1 MAKEWN
7 FLQDL
12 VFNFGAELAS
22 NPTQYMMEQCFRD
35 RGLNWRY
42 VQFEFGP
49 EKLEEAVHAMRL
61 LGFHGGNCTMPY
73 KVEIT
78 KHLDALGKSAEVMG
92 AVNTV
97 VRRGD
102 KLVGENTDGKGFLQS
117 FRSVADPAG
126 KAVAILGAGGAARA
140 IAVELALAGAPRFVV
155 VNRSEKRGQELAE
168 LLRGKVGADAGY
180 EPWQED
186 YKVPADIDVVV
197 NATSI
202 GMGDREARVA
212 IDVESLRSDL
222 VVADVVISPPDTW
235 LIRTARERGATAIDG
250 LGMVIHQAVI
260 AFNYWTGE
268 EADPQV
274 MRVALEEVL
283 GLEG

>member
-1 MAKEWN
+1 MPKEWN

-12 VFNFGAELAS
+12 VFNFGADLAN

-35 RGLNWRY
+35 GGLNWRY

-49 EKLEEAVHAMRL
+49 DRLEDAVQAMRV

-73 KVEIT
+73 KVEIV
-78 KHLDALGKSAEVMG
+78 KHLDSLGESAEVMG

-97 VRRGD
+97 VRRGEQ
-102 KLVGENTDGKGFLQS
+102 LVGENTDGKGFLQS

-126 KAVAILGAGGAARA
+126 KAVTILGAGGAARA
-140 IAVELALAGAPRFVV
+140 IAVELALAGATRLVV
-155 VNRSEKRGQELAE
+155 VNRSEARGQELAE
-168 LLRGKVGADAGY
+168 LLTSKVGVAASY
-180 EPWQED
+180 QPWQED

-202 GMGDREARVA
+202 GMGDPDARLAVDVA
-212 IDVESLRSDL
+212 SLRSDL
-222 VVADVVISPPDTW
+222 VAADVVISPPETW
-235 LIRTARERGATAIDG
+235 WIRNARERGATAIDG
-250 LGMVIHQAVI
+250 LGMVINQAVI

-268 EADPQV
+268 NANPQV
-274 MRVALEEVL
+274 MRNALEEVL
-283 GLEG
+283 GV